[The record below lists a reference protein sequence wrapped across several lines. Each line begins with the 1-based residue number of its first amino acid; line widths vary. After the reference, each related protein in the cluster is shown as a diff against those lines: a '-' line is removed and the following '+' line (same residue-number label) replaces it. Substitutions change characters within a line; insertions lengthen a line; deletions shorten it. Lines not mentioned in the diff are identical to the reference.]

1 MRSKLN
7 TGGRKDLIKS
17 RPVLKFFLRKLT
29 QKKRLRSVKSET
41 HQQLSCKASRES
53 TTLTGSSFSNLRKG
67 RRPMNQL
74 KKLKGCKQ
82 KYDKYAYRFRRIL
95 NTKSID
101 PSAVYNAKKILGTSS
116 DYGASILPK
125 FFETQP
131 SYPHFMQ
138 NLERFGALNFL
149 PASTFL

>member
-1 MRSKLN
+1 MRALIYTAPVSRSRARRAAQCLGFTAGASLGLTSPPNNRRRKKEKRSAQAN
-7 TGGRKDLIKS
+7 TA
-17 RPVLKFFLRKLT
+17 
-29 QKKRLRSVKSET
+29 
-41 HQQLSCKASRES
+41 QQDNTNCTDQAEL
-53 TTLTGSSFSNLRKG
+53 LHG
-67 RRPMNQL
+67 
-74 KKLKGCKQ
+74 
-82 KYDKYAYRFRRIL
+82 FRRIL
-95 NTKSID
+95 NTKSIH
-101 PSAVYNAKKILGTSS
+101 PSAVYDAKKTLGTSS